1 MAVFYVL
8 IIGYVVLVF
17 AIAANGIAKKIK
29 VTTWYDFLSFKKRP
43 SLLHMFWLFL
53 VYPLILGLSATVAY
67 RLLF

>member
-1 MAVFYVL
+1 MAALNSL